1 MAQPGV
7 ASPASVGS
15 PVPTAMH
22 MVIVTRLKDYVS
34 SIVKQRKPW
43 NEVVDRTA
51 FSKPGSVAEATS
63 RLRKNAAYFK
73 VNYLIVMVLT
83 TAATF
88 IMHPGSLLVLGFI
101 AAAWVYLFMI
111 RTAPLQLGG
120 RTISDREKLIGMSAL
135 TFITIFFL
143 TSVGTVFFSALSLS
157 LAVIAAHGAFR
168 EPDNLF
174 IDDGETQQGLFN
186 MFTAPAVPTTLA
198 TTV

>member
-1 MAQPGV
+1 MAQPSV
-7 ASPASVGS
+7 ASPGGVGS

-34 SIVKQRKPW
+34 SIIKQRKPW
-43 NEVVDRTA
+43 NEVADRSA
-51 FSKPGSVAEATS
+51 FSKPSTLAEATS

-73 VNYLIVMVLT
+73 VNYLIVMMLT
-83 TAATF
+83 TAVTF
-88 IMHPGSLLVLGFI
+88 IMHPGSLLILGFV
-101 AAAWVYLFMI
+101 AASWVYLFMI

-186 MFTAPAVPTTLA
+186 MFTAPAAPTTLA
-198 TTV
+198 TAV